1 MFQQLEA
8 LGEAIPIKPQ
18 ISSIFNIISR
28 RRNQMKKNNFCYIFT
43 LVLLLFVPPHVG
55 AQKKPKAATLL
66 IDNQHI
72 ATTRIELKQ
81 ENTSLRKAFL
91 QLIDEADKMFLEGPF
106 SVTAK
111 TKLPPSGNKHD
122 YASYS
127 RYWWPDPNKID
138 GLPYLRRDGET
149 YPGSQSLEASDRQRI
164 GALAENTET
173 LGLAY
178 YLSGE
183 EKYAQKVAQLLR
195 VWFLNTA
202 TRMNPNLNH
211 AQCRPGHNTGS
222 KSGVLDG
229 RLLIKAFEA
238 SLLIG
243 DASALSEEEKQG
255 LRNWAEAY
263 LEWLTKSELA
273 LQEAAS
279 KNNHGS
285 YYDVQLLYFALF
297 TGKRDLAQK
306 VAQNFYQ
313 NRVLKQIQAD
323 GSMPEEIART
333 RSLFYSV
340 FNLHALFF
348 FAHLAE
354 KAGVDIWKANVAT
367 SRLKAGLDFLVPY
380 INPELTWPY
389 PTIKE
394 VNRMELFQL
403 LLLADRVYPNENY
416 LDYAT
421 HLPEEKRTVDRTQL
435 AFPLMR

>member
-1 MFQQLEA
+1 
-8 LGEAIPIKPQ
+8 
-18 ISSIFNIISR
+18 
-28 RRNQMKKNNFCYIFT
+28 MKKNNCICIFT
-43 LVLLLFVPPHVG
+43 LMLILYVPANVF
-55 AQKKPKAATLL
+55 AQKKAKVATLL
-66 IDNQHI
+66 IDNQRI

-81 ENTSLRKAFL
+81 ENTSLLKAYL
-91 QLIDEADKMFLEGPF
+91 QLIEEADKMLLEGPF

-127 RYWWPDPNKID
+127 RYWWPDPNKAD

-149 YPGSQSLEASDRQRI
+149 YPGSQSLESSDRQRI
-164 GALAENTET
+164 GALAESSET
-173 LGLAY
+173 LGLAF

-183 EKYAQKVAQLLR
+183 QKYAQKVAQLLR

-211 AQCRPGHNTGS
+211 AQCRPGRNTGS

-229 RLLIKAFEA
+229 RLLIIAFEA

-243 DASALSEEEKQG
+243 DSSALSEEEKQG
-255 LRNWAEAY
+255 LRDWAEAY
-263 LEWLTKSELA
+263 LEWLTESELA

-285 YYDVQLLYFALF
+285 YYDLQLIYFALF
-297 TGKRDLAQK
+297 TGKTDLAQK
-306 VAQNFYQ
+306 VAQNFYH

-333 RSLFYSV
+333 RPLFYSI
-340 FNLHALFF
+340 FNLHALFL

-354 KAGVDIWKANVAT
+354 KVGVDIWKANDDS
-367 SRLKAGLDFLVPY
+367 SRLKVGLDFLAPY
-380 INPELTWPY
+380 TNPELTWPY

-403 LLLADRVYPNENY
+403 LLLADSVYPNVNY

-421 HLPEEKRTVDRTQL
+421 HLPKEKLNVDRAKL

>member
-1 MFQQLEA
+1 
-8 LGEAIPIKPQ
+8 
-18 ISSIFNIISR
+18 
-28 RRNQMKKNNFCYIFT
+28 MKKNNLRCIFT
-43 LVLLLFVPPHVG
+43 LVLLHFLPPHIW
-55 AQKKPKAATLL
+55 AQKKAKVATIL

-81 ENTSLRKAFL
+81 ENSSLRKAFL
-91 QLIDEADKMFLEGPF
+91 QLIDEADKMLLEGPF

-127 RYWWPDPNKID
+127 RYWWPDPNKAN

-164 GALAENTET
+164 GALGENSET
-173 LGLAY
+173 LSLAY

-238 SLLIG
+238 SLLIR
-243 DASALSEEEKQG
+243 DAYVLSEEEEQG
-255 LRNWAEAY
+255 LRNWAKAY
-263 LEWLTKSELA
+263 LRWLTESELA

-285 YYDVQLLYFALF
+285 YYDVQVLYFALF

-306 VAQNFYQ
+306 VAQYFYQ

-333 RSLFYSV
+333 RPLFYSI
-340 FNLHALFF
+340 FNLHALFL

-354 KAGVDIWKANVAT
+354 KVGVDIWKANDDS
-367 SRLKAGLDFLVPY
+367 SRLKVGLDFLAPY
-380 INPELTWPY
+380 INPDLTWPY
-389 PTIKE
+389 HTTKE

-403 LLLADRVYPNENY
+403 LLLGDSVYPNENY

-421 HLPEEKRTVDRTQL
+421 YLPEEKRNVDRAKL
-435 AFPLMR
+435 SYPLMR

>member
-1 MFQQLEA
+1 
-8 LGEAIPIKPQ
+8 
-18 ISSIFNIISR
+18 
-28 RRNQMKKNNFCYIFT
+28 MKKNNCISIFT
-43 LVLLLFVPPHVG
+43 LVLLLYVHSYVW
-55 AQKKPKAATLL
+55 AQKKAKVTTLL

-81 ENTSLRKAFL
+81 ENTSLLKAYL
-91 QLIDEADKMFLEGPF
+91 QIIEEADKMLLEGPF

-111 TKLPPSGNKHD
+111 TKLPPSKNKHD

-127 RYWWPDPNKID
+127 RYWWPDPNKSD
-138 GLPYLRRDGET
+138 GLPYLRRDGKT
-149 YPGSQSLEASDRQRI
+149 YPESQSLEASDRQRI
-164 GALAENTET
+164 GALAENSET

-183 EKYAQKVAQLLR
+183 EKYAHKVAQLLR

-211 AQCRPGHNTGS
+211 AQCRPGHNKGS

-243 DASALSEEEKQG
+243 DASALSVEEKQE

-297 TGKRDLAQK
+297 TGKKDLAHK

-333 RSLFYSV
+333 RPLFYSI
-340 FNLHALFF
+340 FNLHALFL

-354 KAGVDIWKANVAT
+354 ETGVDIWKAKDAS

-380 INPELTWPY
+380 TNPELTWPY
-389 PTIKE
+389 PTIKK
-394 VNRMELFQL
+394 VNRMEFLQL
-403 LLLADRVYPNENY
+403 LLLADRIYPNENY
-416 LDYAT
+416 LNYAT
-421 HLPEEKRTVDRTQL
+421 HLPKEKLNVDRAKL

>member
-1 MFQQLEA
+1 
-8 LGEAIPIKPQ
+8 
-18 ISSIFNIISR
+18 
-28 RRNQMKKNNFCYIFT
+28 MKKNNLRCIFT
-43 LVLLLFVPPHVG
+43 LVLLNFLPPHIW
-55 AQKKPKAATLL
+55 AQKKAKVATIL

-81 ENTSLRKAFL
+81 ENSSLRKAFL
-91 QLIDEADKMFLEGPF
+91 QLIDEADKMLLEGPF

-127 RYWWPDPNKID
+127 RYWWPDPNKAN

-164 GALAENTET
+164 GALAENSET

-238 SLLIG
+238 LLLIR
-243 DASALSEEEKQG
+243 DAYVLSEEEEQG
-255 LRNWAEAY
+255 LRNWAKAY
-263 LEWLTKSELA
+263 LGWLTESELA

-285 YYDVQLLYFALF
+285 YYDVQVLYFALF

-306 VAQNFYQ
+306 VAQYFYQ

-333 RSLFYSV
+333 RPLFYSI
-340 FNLHALFF
+340 FNLHALFL

-354 KAGVDIWKANVAT
+354 KVGVDIWKANDDS
-367 SRLKAGLDFLVPY
+367 SRLKVGLDFLAPY
-380 INPELTWPY
+380 INPDLTWPY
-389 PTIKE
+389 HTTKE

-403 LLLADRVYPNENY
+403 LLLGDSVYPNENY

-421 HLPEEKRTVDRTQL
+421 YLPEEKRNVDRAKL
-435 AFPLMR
+435 SYPLIR